1 MSDPNA
7 AGEQSQQQS
16 QQPPPLNDR
25 LSFITAQV
33 GNRPIWFQQMGATQ
47 GPLAG
52 WQLLQMVDTKA
63 INGDT
68 PINLGDGAWFP
79 AQQLPGLFSPKPFLT
94 TLLLSI
100 FLGSLGVDRF
110 YLGYTGLGVL
120 KLLTCGGVGIWH
132 IIDVIN
138 IATRNLRDAQGLPL
152 GS

>member
-1 MSDPNA
+1 MSEPNA
-7 AGEQSQQQS
+7 PGAQSYS
-16 QQPPPLNDR
+16 QPPPLQDR
-25 LSFITAQV
+25 LSFVAAHV

-47 GPLAG
+47 GPLAPV
-52 WQLLQMVDTKA
+52 QLLGMVDAKT

-120 KLLTCGGVGIWH
+120 KLLTCGGLGIWH
-132 IIDVIN
+132 IIDVILV
-138 IATRNLRDAQGLPL
+138 ATRKLPDSHGLPL
-152 GS
+152 GA